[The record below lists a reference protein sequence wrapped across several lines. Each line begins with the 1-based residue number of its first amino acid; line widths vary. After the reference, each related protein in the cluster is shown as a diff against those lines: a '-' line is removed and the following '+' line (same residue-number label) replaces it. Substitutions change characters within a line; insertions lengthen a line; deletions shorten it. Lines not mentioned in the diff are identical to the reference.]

1 MDQPTVEPLITVV
14 LPVRDRADLLPRT
27 LRSIQHQTL
36 RPLRV
41 VIADNGSTDAAP
53 RIIAEWKERVAPEG
67 ISVKIVSQPRPGAA
81 RARNA
86 ALAMVDTPF
95 TLHFDSDDEMLP
107 DHLAQVDAWLRQHPD
122 TDLLRWDVSIL
133 DDDGW
138 TTLKSVG
145 DDNLLRGHIL
155 HAALATQRYAVRTG
169 LLREIGGW
177 DETLECWN
185 DLELGARLLARK
197 PVVGYLRCE
206 PRVIIHPSE
215 QSVTGRRMA
224 DNHDAKGRALDAC
237 RRALRHTDMEPE
249 TIWLDAKAMILSGL
263 YAREGEPE
271 LSERLARTTLEA
283 VGSRSVRL
291 RLQLIRLAVIIAGQG
306 GCAMAKALLK
316 TPVAPAQDK
325 KQS

>member
-67 ISVKIVSQPRPGAA
+67 ISVKIVSEPRPGAA

-145 DDNLLRGHIL
+145 DDNLLRGQRLFTASADWFDGNGTDVAGLRHIEVRVDSVVPGNHL
-155 HAALATQRYAVRTG
+155 YPAAVCFTVENPEMAAMAHCSGQQRRFYMSVGGSGVAARTFDRLFSIRNPRRQYPSITDEVWNLIIQSKVQSGMTRDECRLALGSPNDIRRVPTHSGMREIWTYSDGVYFVFDEG
-169 LLREIGGW
+169 LLS
-177 DETLECWN
+177 DF
-185 DLELGARLLARK
+185 RL
-197 PVVGYLRCE
+197 
-206 PRVIIHPSE
+206 
-215 QSVTGRRMA
+215 
-224 DNHDAKGRALDAC
+224 
-237 RRALRHTDMEPE
+237 
-249 TIWLDAKAMILSGL
+249 
-263 YAREGEPE
+263 
-271 LSERLARTTLEA
+271 
-283 VGSRSVRL
+283 
-291 RLQLIRLAVIIAGQG
+291 
-306 GCAMAKALLK
+306 
-316 TPVAPAQDK
+316 
-325 KQS
+325 

>member
-67 ISVKIVSQPRPGAA
+67 ISVKIVSEPRPGAA

-138 TTLKSVG
+138 TTLKGVG
-145 DDNLLRGHIL
+145 KRPACCPKSADGTR
-155 HAALATQRYAVRTG
+155 R
-169 LLREIGGW
+169 
-177 DETLECWN
+177 WN
-185 DLELGARLLARK
+185 AG
-197 PVVGYLRCE
+197 
-206 PRVIIHPSE
+206 
-215 QSVTGRRMA
+215 T
-224 DNHDAKGRALDAC
+224 
-237 RRALRHTDMEPE
+237 
-249 TIWLDAKAMILSGL
+249 ILSSAPGCSP
-263 YAREGEPE
+263 ASPSSAICG
-271 LSERLARTTLEA
+271 
-283 VGSRSVRL
+283 VSRV
-291 RLQLIRLAVIIAGQG
+291 
-306 GCAMAKALLK
+306 
-316 TPVAPAQDK
+316 
-325 KQS
+325 